1 MDGQESMNNKSEIEQ
16 KSENTTK
23 MVEKS
28 TQTEEEEM
36 AQSKQEI
43 ELPIINI
50 KKSDDEVHQF
60 IKSIETKNYVDD
72 LLQVQQQEPQHQTF
86 KVKTV
91 ERIYQVQQQQTQQS
105 KSLWQQLQMKSSNIT
120 IKMMDIYFAEE
131 KVKQSVITEIEGQTI
146 TQDADYMK
154 DKNRLDQEQVL
165 ADSVSRFDTFRGGT
179 EFNWFNANTIILPDC
194 DSKVMESVIF
204 GAQTAN
210 QFQDNGQKYQDSMND
225 HPHSGDKHK
234 N

>member
-1 MDGQESMNNKSEIEQ
+1 LRRWWTESVLSVKAQKELEASQSQVAICSMDGQESMNNKSEIEQ

-179 EFNWFNANTIILPDC
+179 EFN
-194 DSKVMESVIF
+194 
-204 GAQTAN
+204 
-210 QFQDNGQKYQDSMND
+210 
-225 HPHSGDKHK
+225 
-234 N
+234 